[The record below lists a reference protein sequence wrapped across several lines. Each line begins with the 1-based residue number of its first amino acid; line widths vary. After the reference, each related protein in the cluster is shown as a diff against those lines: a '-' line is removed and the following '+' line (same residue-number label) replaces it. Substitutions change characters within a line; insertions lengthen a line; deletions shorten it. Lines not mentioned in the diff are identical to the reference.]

1 MANRIEH
8 LVVLMMENR
17 SFDHMFGFLRS
28 PDWPI
33 DGLTGAETNPDV
45 NGAPVRVS
53 PDARYS
59 GDLTPDPGH
68 DFISVNEQVFGNSTA
83 GGAPNMQGFV
93 RAYHGKTKD
102 VVRSR
107 NVMKCFAPGRLPAL
121 ATLAREYAVCDR
133 WFSSVPGPTLPNR
146 AFAWAGTSLGRVDM
160 NPNYLALKTVF
171 ELLDGHGVS
180 SKIYFTDVTI
190 GLTVGYLLQR
200 AKKFFAFFDRFRDD
214 CKNDRLPAFSFLEP
228 RFNDLSTP
236 GQFFP
241 AADQH
246 PDHHV
251 FQGEVVIKS
260 VYDAVTSN
268 RKVWEKTLLVITYD
282 EHGGLYDHVPPPAT
296 VNPGDRPPGSTLFN
310 FERLG
315 VRVPAVLVSPF
326 IPRGTIVR
334 KVFDHASIVATAS
347 RLFLKSPP
355 LFLTERDR
363 KANTFEDCLTLPS
376 ARQGRVTIPQPT
388 APAPAA
394 PPLARV
400 QGHLG
405 EGRREKC
412 PGPGARAEA
421 RVRPGVGRRAAPRGA
436 DYGLAGGAHPTRLH
450 LREAAPAPR
459 ADGHAPQLARD
470 RAGRRR
476 ILRGHPHE
484 ARREAG
490 RRRPRPGRRAQGRRE
505 VLEEGRREGGQEGRQ
520 EGHQE
525 GFEEVRREVFEEG
538 REEGR
543 REEALK
549 ARGRCRPL
557 GVH

>member
-394 PPLARV
+394 PPSPASR
-400 QGHLG
+400 GISG
-405 EGRREKC
+405 KA
-412 PGPGARAEA
+412 GARS
-421 RVRPGVGRRAAPRGA
+421 
-436 DYGLAGGAHPTRLH
+436 
-450 LREAAPAPR
+450 APARGLVQRPVS
-459 ADGHAPQLARD
+459 AQELAV
-470 RAGRRR
+470 A
-476 ILRGHPHE
+476 
-484 ARREAG
+484 
-490 RRRPRPGRRAQGRRE
+490 PRPGGQITDLQAALIQHAFTFERQLPHHEQTGTLLSSLATEQDAAEYFEAIRTKLGERLDADAPGPAAARKT
-505 VLEEGRREGGQEGRQ
+505 GAKSSKKGG
-520 EGHQE
+520 
-525 GFEEVRREVFEEG
+525 
-538 REEGR
+538 
-543 REEALK
+543 AK
-549 ARGRCRPL
+549 AARKAAKKSSKKASKKSAGKSSKKAAKKGGAKKR
-557 GVH
+557 

>member
-33 DGLTGAETNPDV
+33 DGLAGTETNPDV

-53 PDARYS
+53 QDARYS

-68 DFISVNEQVFGNSTA
+68 DFISVNEQIFGNST
-83 GGAPNMQGFV
+83 GTGAANMQGFV
-93 RAYHGKTKD
+93 RNYHGKTKD
-102 VVRSR
+102 VLKSR

-190 GLTVGYLLQR
+190 GLTVGFLLQR

-268 RKVWEKTLLVITYD
+268 KKVWEKTLLVITYD

-296 VNPGDRPPGSTLFN
+296 VNPGDKPPGSTLFN

-347 RLFLKSPP
+347 KLFVKSPP

-363 KANTFEDCLTLPS
+363 KANTFEDALTLPA
-376 ARQGRVTIPQPT
+376 ARQGKVTIPQPT
-388 APAPAA
+388 APTLVAA
-394 PPLARV
+394 ATSSSSSFSFKA
-400 QGHLG
+400 GA
-405 EGRREKC
+405 KKA
-412 PGPGARAEA
+412 GARKAPTKKLVQKKVSAAELT
-421 RVRPGVGRRAAPRGA
+421 V
-436 DYGLAGGAHPTRLH
+436 T
-450 LREAAPAPR
+450 
-459 ADGHAPQLARD
+459 
-470 RAGRRR
+470 
-476 ILRGHPHE
+476 
-484 ARREAG
+484 
-490 RRRPRPGRRAQGRRE
+490 PRPGGQITDLQAALIHHAFTFESQLPHHEQTGTLLSSLATEQDAAEYFEAIRTKLGEQ
-505 VLEEGRREGGQEGRQ
+505 LDDGGGGPAPSAAR
-520 EGHQE
+520 
-525 GFEEVRREVFEEG
+525 
-538 REEGR
+538 
-543 REEALK
+543 K
-549 ARGRCRPL
+549 AGAKATKKAGAKSAKKSGAKSSKKAAKKAAKKSSKKAAKKGGAKKR
-557 GVH
+557 

>member
-28 PDWPI
+28 PGWPI
-33 DGLTGAETNPDV
+33 DGLTGTETNPDAG
-45 NGAPVRVS
+45 GAPVRVS

-68 DFISVNEQVFGNSTA
+68 DFISINEQVFGNST
-83 GGAPNMQGFV
+83 GTGTPTMQGFV
-93 RAYHGKTKD
+93 RNYHGKTKD
-102 VVRSR
+102 VLKSR

-121 ATLAREYAVCDR
+121 QTLAREYAVCDR

-190 GLTVGYLLQR
+190 GLTVGFLLQR

-268 RKVWEKTLLVITYD
+268 KKVWEKTLLVITYD
-282 EHGGLYDHVPPPAT
+282 EHGGLYDHVPPPAA
-296 VNPGDRPPGSTLFN
+296 VNPGDKPPGSTLFN

-315 VRVPAVLVSPF
+315 VRVPSVLVSPF

-347 RLFLKSPP
+347 RLFVKASPR
-355 LFLTERDR
+355 FLTERDR
-363 KANTFEDCLTLPS
+363 KANTFEDCLTLPA
-376 ARQGRVTIPQPT
+376 ARQGKVTIPQPT
-388 APAPAA
+388 APTPVAASSSSSPFAFKAGARKAGARKAPARKLVQKRVPARELAVA
-394 PPLARV
+394 PRPGGQITDLQAALIQHAFTFESQLPHHEQTGTLLSSLATEQDAAEYFEAIRTR
-400 QGHLG
+400 LG
-405 EGRREKC
+405 EQLDDNG
-412 PGPGARAEA
+412 GP
-421 RVRPGVGRRAAPRGA
+421 
-436 DYGLAGGAHPTRLH
+436 
-450 LREAAPAPR
+450 APAP
-459 ADGHAPQLARD
+459 ARK
-470 RAGRRR
+470 AGAKASKK
-476 ILRGHPHE
+476 GGAKA
-484 ARREAG
+484 ARKSSKKSSKKSG
-490 RRRPRPGRRAQGRRE
+490 KK
-505 VLEEGRREGGQEGRQ
+505 GGAKKR
-520 EGHQE
+520 
-525 GFEEVRREVFEEG
+525 
-538 REEGR
+538 
-543 REEALK
+543 
-549 ARGRCRPL
+549 
-557 GVH
+557 